1 MSEDLRRVRNTIR
14 PGQSAALVS
23 KGVSFGTLAR
33 RVNGTWDASQVEG
46 LPPQSLEASRTSV
59 GPSLTIRP
67 WRQSGTVSSLR
78 DSANDAFNQHLGI
91 QTTERFGVGTDPD
104 RDGVK
109 NEMTKGDVTAVVA
122 FQATLPVPGRVIPN
136 DPAIERAVLNGER
149 LFAAIRCTSCHVPS
163 LQLERN
169 AWIFTEPSPAV
180 SVARQPAVRSLRIDL
195 TSSVLPQPRL
205 TVSQDD
211 PTVVHVPAYTDFKL
225 HDITDPADDTWKEA
239 LDLNHA
245 SPTPQFLQGNRRF
258 LTKRLRGAANE
269 PPYFHHGLFASL
281 DQAVLAHSGEAL
293 EQRRAFEKLSKNDQE
308 AVLAFLQSLQVLP
321 PGTTA
326 LVVDEHYRPKS

>member
-163 LQLERN
+163 LPLER
-169 AWIFTEPSPAV
+169 ERVDLHRAV
-180 SVARQPAVRSLRIDL
+180 PGCVGCQIAGRAITAHRLDEFRSSSTAPDGLAR
-195 TSSVLPQPRL
+195 
-205 TVSQDD
+205 
-211 PTVVHVPAYTDFKL
+211 
-225 HDITDPADDTWKEA
+225 
-239 LDLNHA
+239 
-245 SPTPQFLQGNRRF
+245 
-258 LTKRLRGAANE
+258 
-269 PPYFHHGLFASL
+269 
-281 DQAVLAHSGEAL
+281 
-293 EQRRAFEKLSKNDQE
+293 
-308 AVLAFLQSLQVLP
+308 
-321 PGTTA
+321 
-326 LVVDEHYRPKS
+326 